1 MPSIM
6 FDSDATAALLDP
18 RLAGCRVATYADLVT
33 ADLARQLHG
42 RLKVID
48 RGHGDPMGLATIA
61 DVEPGLL
68 TVAEGVA
75 KLQQWHSE
83 GRPNPTGYCDRA
95 TWPGFRS
102 AAAPLKPW
110 WWIATLDGT
119 GNPLGEF
126 PAAVQLLDQAKIG
139 LPLDLT
145 VVWDD
150 RWFPLAAGLP
160 GTFAADLRNLAAVLT
175 ADAGQLRHLAAQV

>member
-6 FDSDATAALLDP
+6 FDSENLTALLDP

-33 ADLARQLHG
+33 PELVRKLQG

-48 RGHGDPMGLATIA
+48 RGWGDELGLATIA

-68 TVAEGVA
+68 TVAEGAA

-83 GRPNPTGYCDRA
+83 NRPRPTGYCDRA
-95 TWPGFRS
+95 TWPEFRA

-126 PAAVQLLDQAKIG
+126 PAAVQLLGEAAVG

-150 RWFPLAAGLP
+150 HWFPLTAGLP
-160 GTFAADLRNLAAVLT
+160 GTFAADLRHLAALLASD
-175 ADAGQLRHLAAQV
+175 ADQLRHLAAQV